1 MEMQRRTLMKTTAAG
16 IGGLTIGGGALLA
29 ASGGG
34 AATDSSLSIAD
45 TTVTSDAGELR
56 FVDLGYW
63 KRVQWTGFDEP
74 VTHFDLTI
82 EVEVDGEA
90 VTAYDTSARALDPN
104 GEDPSDGEYV
114 TDFFGGSDYNTG
126 EGTSGWMA
134 LGVGD
139 AVYDDG
145 DDLPPGGVS
154 AQDPDTR
161 WIVVEGSAYDAA
173 RDNPNGYGLPQE
185 AFSDADGVFNADGDG
200 TSEAT
205 DVTYR
210 ATFVLYH
217 DQSADEDPTDL
228 VALTG
233 ENGGGETAP
242 YAPNPQVEDTFT
254 VTVENEPAG
263 DTSGGDGDSTAG
275 AE

>member
-1 MEMQRRTLMKTTAAG
+1 MKTAAAG
-16 IGGLTIGGGALLA
+16 VGAATIGGAGLLA

-34 AATDSSLSIAD
+34 AATDTSLSIAD

-63 KRVQWTGFDEP
+63 KRVNWTGFDEP
-74 VTHFDLTI
+74 VTHFDLTV
-82 EVEVDGEA
+82 EVEVGGET
-90 VTAYDTSARALDPN
+90 VTAYDTSARELDPN
-104 GEDPSDGEYV
+104 NEDPADGEYV
-114 TDFFGGSDYNTG
+114 TDAFFGDSDYNTG

-145 DDLPPGGVS
+145 ETLPPAGVS
-154 AQDPDTR
+154 PQPADTR
-161 WIVVEGSAYDAA
+161 WIVVEGSAFDAT
-173 RDNPNGYGLPQE
+173 RDNENGYGLPQE
-185 AFSDADGVFNADGDG
+185 AFVDADGVFNADGDG
-200 TSEAT
+200 AVNAT

-217 DQSADEDPTDL
+217 DQSADPDPTDL
-228 VALTG
+228 VALTAS
-233 ENGGGETAP
+233 NGGGETAP

-254 VTVENEPAG
+254 VTVENKPAD